1 MRKCLAAMLAA
12 LMVGPAALVAATV
25 SSSIAAPIAAAEDN
39 GVGATP
45 MMGWSSWGPDGPQT
59 SAAKDEQAAR
69 NLVSTGLAKVG
80 YDYVNQDDFWY
91 VCPGPQGPE
100 VNANGFWVPNAN
112 FPAGP
117 GGESG
122 IKALAAYVHS
132 LGLKFGI
139 YVTPG
144 ISMQAVTQNVPI
156 LGPSGKP
163 SGYTADQIAN
173 TSFHENNY
181 NCGGMVGL
189 KTQPDASVPSGQIL
203 TQGAQDFLDSWA
215 NEFASWGVDY
225 VKLDGVGNFDMPDVI
240 GWSEALRQT
249 GRPIFLALSNSLN
262 INYAST
268 WKQYS
273 NDWRTDGDI
282 QCYCSAISHEQTS
295 WANVESRFNQAAAW
309 APYGG
314 PGGYNWLDDIVV
326 GDNSAMTGL
335 TQTEA
340 ETMMSLWALASSPL
354 EIGVRLGQLTQQG
367 LADLSNTAVIGVDQ
381 DGIDASRVS
390 ATPTSQIFAKTE
402 QNGDVVV
409 GLFNTGAEPETVS
422 TTASALGLASG
433 VTGYQL
439 DNLWSGASTETA
451 GQIGANVAPHGVV
464 LYRVTPVNNPSR
476 VRPSVALAIEGL
488 SSALAAG
495 HRSVVTVSFT
505 DNGVLPAQHV
515 DLSLSSPPG
524 WIATASS
531 ATTFG
536 AVESGQSVQATF
548 QVVPPSPSGQ
558 LFGTGNL
565 SASASYT
572 WHGKYHLSTSLSA
585 VATVASPVQSPYKTY
600 SSATD
605 APAVF
610 AQSGSQFGIS
620 GAGADIYVGHDNYS
634 TIYLPGSMALTST
647 AVTEVASQTNM
658 SGYAKAGII
667 VRNDMVAAGTAPEGV
682 VLFESPEGGIQ
693 MEWDNNGGQYI
704 DSFTPSCSQ
713 CSAAPNGAIPESLPM
728 YLMLQRDGST
738 YTGYY
743 SYDGSSWLKVGSAT
757 VPDQNA
763 TQDAGMFV
771 TSHATAQPGTVTFN
785 GFNVEPGATPP
796 PIATLYMANAAS
808 SNSLTRLESC
818 GTCYYGQVKV
828 GYLGEGGTLTFDN
841 VVVDKAGTYDLTI
854 VYGDGSAAAGSPGR
868 PGEMTIDNGGPKALQ
883 FTATGSYTTMGTM
896 TLPVTLAA
904 GSNTVEFGDPNAY
917 MPDVDAIVVGS
928 ALVS

>member
-1 MRKCLAAMLAA
+1 MRKYLRILLAVLMIGPSA
-12 LMVGPAALVAATV
+12 LSAVAV
-25 SSSIAAPIAAAEDN
+25 SSAVVAPVAAAEDN
-39 GVGATP
+39 GVGSTP

-69 NLVSTGLAKVG
+69 DLVSTGLAKLG

-91 VCPGPQGPE
+91 VCPGSQGPA
-100 VNANGFWVPNAN
+100 VSANGFWVPNSN
-112 FPAGP
+112 FPPGP
-117 GGESG
+117 NGESG
-122 IKALAAYVHS
+122 IEVLAHYVHS

-144 ISMQAVTQNVPI
+144 ISMQAVTQNVAI
-156 LGPSGKP
+156 LGPGGKA

-189 KTQPDASVPSGQIL
+189 KTQPDASVPGGQIL

-225 VKLDGVGNFDMPDVI
+225 VKLDGVGSFDIADVI
-240 GWSEALRQT
+240 GWSDALRQT
-249 GRPIFLALSNSLN
+249 GRPMFLALSNSLN

-295 WANVESRFNQAAAW
+295 WTNVESRFNQAAAW

-314 PGGYNWLDDIVV
+314 PGGFNWLDDIVV
-326 GDNSAMTGL
+326 GDSSAMTGL
-335 TQTEA
+335 TQTES
-340 ETMMSLWALASSPL
+340 ETMMSLWALAASPL
-354 EIGVRLGQLTQQG
+354 EIGVRLGELTKQG
-367 LADLSNTAVIGVDQ
+367 LADLSNRSVIAVDQ
-381 DGIDASRVS
+381 DGIDAHRV
-390 ATPTSQIFAKTE
+390 AETPTSQIFAKTE

-409 GLFNTGAEPETVS
+409 GLFNTSAQAETVS

-439 DNLWSGASTETA
+439 DNLWSGSSTETA
-451 GQIGANVAPHGVV
+451 GQIEASVAPHGVV
-464 LYRVTPVNNPSR
+464 LYRVTPINNPSL
-476 VRPSVALAIEGL
+476 VPPSVALDIGGL

-495 HRSVVTVSFT
+495 HPSVVTVSFT
-505 DNGVLPAQHV
+505 DNGVLPVQHV

-524 WIATASS
+524 WTAMASS
-531 ATTFG
+531 GTTFG
-536 AVESGQSVQATF
+536 GVESGQTVQATF
-548 QVVPPSPSGQ
+548 EVVAPSPSGQ
-558 LFGTGNL
+558 LFGTGIL

-572 WHGKYHLSTSLSA
+572 WHGQYQLSTSLSA

-610 AQSGSQFGIS
+610 AESGSQFGIS
-620 GAGADIYVGHDNYS
+620 GAGTDIYVGHDNYS

-647 AVTEVASQTNM
+647 AVTEVTSQTNM
-658 SGYAKAGII
+658 AGYAKAGII
-667 VRNDMVAAGTAPEGV
+667 VRNNMAAAGTAPEGV
-682 VLFESPEGGIQ
+682 ILFESPEGGIQ
-693 MEWDNNGGQYI
+693 MEWDNNGGEYI
-704 DSFTPSCSQ
+704 DTFTPSCSQ
-713 CSAAPNGAIPESLPM
+713 CSAAPNGAIPESLPI

-738 YTGYY
+738 YTGYF

-771 TSHATAQPGTVTFN
+771 TSHATGQPGTVTFN
-785 GFNVEPGATPP
+785 GFTVKSGSTPP
-796 PIATLYMANAAS
+796 PMATLYMANAAS
-808 SNSLTRLESC
+808 RNSLTQLEPC
-818 GTCYYGQVKV
+818 GTCYYGEVKV

-841 VVVDKAGTYDLTI
+841 VAVEKAGTYDLTI
-854 VYGDGSAAAGSPGR
+854 IYGDGSAAAGSPGR
-868 PGEMTIDNGGPKALQ
+868 PGAVSINGSTPQGLQ
-883 FTATGSYTTMGTM
+883 FVATGSYTTMGALTI
-896 TLPVTLAA
+896 PVTLVA
-904 GSNTVEFGDPNAY
+904 GTNTIEFGDPNAY
-917 MPDVDAIVVGS
+917 MPDIDAIVVG
-928 ALVS
+928 AE